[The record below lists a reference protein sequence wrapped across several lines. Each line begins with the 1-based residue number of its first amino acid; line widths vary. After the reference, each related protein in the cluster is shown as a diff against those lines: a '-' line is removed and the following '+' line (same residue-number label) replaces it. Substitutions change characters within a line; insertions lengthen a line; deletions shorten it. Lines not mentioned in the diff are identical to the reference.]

1 MRPGLRFHSGQAGCS
16 GALGQPVRKAAR
28 ETKKSVLGILASIAM
43 ANVRTKTEKLNL
55 LGPEPIRPLG
65 RRLAKRIPITK
76 RAYPE
81 RCNGTTCHTNHEKVL
96 DVWQGGSRSP
106 SALFQS
112 GNRYG
117 PPTSPR
123 TQTCP
128 LPTPTPCL
136 SQQLRLAFDAAP
148 PERRAAYAMW
158 LVGAGMPNEA
168 LTLIT
173 APEAGESTALLFSA
187 QRGRCGPHAWP
198 DRAPRNCAIRA
209 KSSAHQ

>member
-1 MRPGLRFHSGQAGCS
+1 MNSSSGGACPLSPRIRKAGLGIRPGLRFQSGQDGCS
-16 GALGQPVRKAAR
+16 GARGQPANKTEEEITISVRR
-28 ETKKSVLGILASIAM
+28 TLASIAM
-43 ANVRTKTEKLNL
+43 ANVRTKTEKLNP
-55 LGPEPIRPLG
+55 LGPEPFRPLG

-112 GNRYG
+112 GNRGG

-123 TQTCP
+123 TRTCP

-136 SQQLRLAFDAAP
+136 SLRCGLLLPVAGHLFGFLPCEIILVQRRGHGLRLIHD
-148 PERRAAYAMW
+148 Y
-158 LVGAGMPNEA
+158 
-168 LTLIT
+168 
-173 APEAGESTALLFSA
+173 A
-187 QRGRCGPHAWP
+187 QRGNFLDCGEY
-198 DRAPRNCAIRA
+198 
-209 KSSAHQ
+209 SAC